1 LKSVI
6 RPHVRVQVTNEG
18 DWGGGA
24 HMRAAVCLGGGGN
37 ARMRAAVLQAV
48 VVGVD
53 G

>member
-6 RPHVRVQVTNEG
+6 RPHARVQVMNEG

-24 HMRAAVCLGGGGN
+24 HMRAAMCVGGGGN
-37 ARMRAAVLQAV
+37 ARVRAAVLRAV